1 MANLVKS
8 KRIGIITSLSV
19 CILVFLSY
27 GFNCN
32 HNENKRFLF
41 WSPELELSK
50 SDFMRTEP
58 LLKLYSYSA
67 EIVIRYSY
75 EKDLNGIYKVTPAVD
90 RYKSFMRAGHY
101 SEALLSHEKYHANI
115 SSYIANKMNK
125 ILLDTILNSEEEFL
139 NFLDYYKVK
148 TKEQFYKYDME
159 TNHGQNFE
167 MQKYWEH
174 KIDSLLMN

>member
-8 KRIGIITSLSV
+8 KRIGLITSISV
-19 CILVFLSY
+19 CILAFLSY
-27 GFNCN
+27 SFNGN
-32 HNENKRFLF
+32 NNENKQFFF

-58 LLKLYSYSA
+58 LFKLYSYSA
-67 EIVIRYSY
+67 EIAIRYSY
-75 EKDLNGIYKVTPAVD
+75 EKDLNGVYKVTPVVD
-90 RYKSFMRAGHY
+90 RYKSFMRAGHC

-125 ILLDTILNSEEEFL
+125 ILLDTILNSEGEFF

-148 TKEQFYKYDME
+148 TKELSDKYDLE
-159 TNHGQNFE
+159 TNHGRNFE